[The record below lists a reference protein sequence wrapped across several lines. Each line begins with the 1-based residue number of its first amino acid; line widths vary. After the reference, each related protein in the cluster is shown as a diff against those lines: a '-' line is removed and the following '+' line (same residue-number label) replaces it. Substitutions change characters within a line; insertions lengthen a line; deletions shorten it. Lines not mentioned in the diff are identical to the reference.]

1 MYNYDIWYF
10 HASTLEPNAAG
21 SSKTPVYFYLTTYR
35 HIPQEN
41 IYYVL
46 RNFNKGYCF
55 VRANVR

>member
-1 MYNYDIWYF
+1 MRFDVLTYV
-10 HASTLEPNAAG
+10 STLEPQPAR
-21 SSKTPVYFYLTTYR
+21 SLKTPVYFYLTTSH

-55 VRANVR
+55 LNANVR